1 MKAIPLNPLDNATVD
16 TSAVRPSGSMK
27 PWPIAFA
34 GMACLAI
41 AMGIGR
47 FAFTPLLPMML
58 HDGTLTLAQGS
69 WLATANYLGYLAGA
83 LFGMAL
89 PWLAPRAYAVL
100 HPAVLAKLGIAFTAI
115 FTVAMALPVVS
126 PTLWTALRFGAG
138 VCSAITLLGIASWC
152 MVRLAALGRPE
163 LAALIFAGPGLGIL
177 LTGVIASGMVAL
189 HWKATSGW
197 LLFAVL
203 ALLLCIPI
211 WPRIAGR
218 AALPKPEGAAQA
230 ASQSTPSEPAAPIP
244 ARVLHALA
252 YGLAGLGYIV
262 SATFLPVI
270 ARTVL
275 PGNSIWADLFW
286 PIAGLGAVVGT
297 VLSTRAKPQWD
308 RRWLL
313 IVAYLVQ
320 ASGIALGL
328 LLPTTF
334 GFALGSVLLGLPFT
348 VITFFGLQE
357 ARRLWPTSADSF
369 VALVSVLYGLG
380 QIAGPPLVSWLL
392 HHTDSGKGF
401 EHGLA
406 LAAMSLVMGAAMYAA
421 SMWLWP
427 RHERSKVPN
436 TPPPN

>member
-1 MKAIPLNPLDNATVD
+1 MKAIPLEPVVDPSVPAQRTV
-16 TSAVRPSGSMK
+16 SGSTQ
-27 PWPIAFA
+27 PWVIAFA
-34 GMACLAI
+34 GMASLAI

-115 FTVAMALPVVS
+115 FTVAMALPLSLSS
-126 PTLWTALRFGAG
+126 PGLWTALRFGAG
-138 VCSAITLLGIASWC
+138 VCSAITLLGVASWC
-152 MVRLAALGRPE
+152 MVRLAALGRAE
-163 LAALIFAGPGLGIL
+163 LAALIFAGPGMGIL
-177 LTGVIASGMVAL
+177 LTGLFASAMVKL
-189 HWKATSGW
+189 QWHATSGW

-203 ALLLCIPI
+203 ALLMCIPI
-211 WPRIAGR
+211 WPVIAGR
-218 AALPKPEGAAQA
+218 AALPVTGANATT
-230 ASQSTPSEPAAPIP
+230 ASVAHAPAAPVP
-244 ARVLHALA
+244 ARVLHAVA
-252 YGLAGLGYIV
+252 YGLSGLGYIV

-270 ARTVL
+270 ARAVL
-275 PGNSIWADLFW
+275 PGDSIWADLFW
-286 PIAGLGAVVGT
+286 PIAGLGAVVGI
-297 VLSTRAKPQWD
+297 VLSVRAKPHWD

-328 LLPTTF
+328 LLPTTL

-357 ARRLWPTSADSF
+357 ARRLWPSSADSF
-369 VALVSVLYGLG
+369 VALVSVLYGIG
-380 QIAGPPLVSWLL
+380 QIAGPPMVAWLL
-392 HHTDSGKGF
+392 HHSAEGQQGF
-401 EHGLA
+401 ERGLGLA
-406 LAAMSLVMGAAMYAA
+406 AGALVLGAGMYVV
-421 SMWLWP
+421 SVVVWP
-427 RHERSKVPN
+427 LRTK
-436 TPPPN
+436 